1 MAPVFGIGQD
11 AAMSTL
17 TPPRV
22 STPGPTWDDARRWQ
36 AVLNRDV
43 TAAPVFVYAVRTTG
57 VYCRPGCG
65 SRRPRRESVVFFATP
80 AQAGAA
86 GYRACRR
93 CRPDHEVAWL
103 SPAERVRRACA
114 TIESADER
122 PRLDELAA
130 AAGLSR
136 FHFHRLFK
144 QILGVTPREYAAA
157 RSLSRLKAELE
168 GGASVTRAIV
178 DAGFGSSSRVY
189 EMTQATLGMT
199 PGAYRSGA
207 PGVRIAY
214 AVVECRLGWL
224 LVAATP
230 RGVCSIELGSRP
242 EPLAR
247 RLRGRF
253 PKAHVVEDGAE
264 LAQWVRAVTRFL
276 DAPVANLDLPLDVQG
291 TAFQRRV
298 WSELRKI
305 PVGTTLTYGR
315 LAQRVGRPRAVRAVA
330 RACATNSIALAIP
343 CHRVIGTDGDLSGYR
358 WGLAR
363 KRLLL
368 ERERTTAR
376 RR

>member
-1 MAPVFGIGQD
+1 VVGQD

-17 TPPRV
+17 TTTSALPPAPV
-22 STPGPTWDDARRWQ
+22 WDDERRWQ
-36 AVLNRDV
+36 AVLARDV
-43 TAAPVFVYAVRTTG
+43 TAAPNFIYAVRTTG

-65 SRRPRRESVVFFATP
+65 SRRPRRESVVFFATT
-80 AQAGAA
+80 AQALAA

-93 CRPDHEVAWL
+93 CRPDDGAASL

-114 TIESADER
+114 TIEAADER

-144 QILGVTPREYAAA
+144 QLLGLTPREYAAA
-157 RSLSRLKAELE
+157 RSLDRLKAGLE
-168 GGASVTRAIV
+168 GGATVTRAIV

-189 EMTQATLGMT
+189 EATQATLGMT
-199 PGAYRSGA
+199 PGAYRAGA
-207 PGVRIAY
+207 PGIRIAY
-214 AVVECRLGWL
+214 AVVPCRLGWL

-242 EPLAR
+242 DTLAR

-253 PKAHVVEDGAE
+253 PKAAVVEGRTE
-264 LAQWVRAVTRFL
+264 LAQWVQAVTRFV
-276 DAPVANLDLPLDVQG
+276 DAPVADLDLPLDVQG

-298 WSELRKI
+298 WRELRKV
-305 PVGTTLTYGR
+305 PAGTTLTYGK
-315 LAQRVGRPRAVRAVA
+315 LARRIGRPRAVRAVA
-330 RACATNSIALAIP
+330 RACATNPVALAIP
-343 CHRVIGTDGDLSGYR
+343 CHRVIGGDGNLSGYR

-363 KRLLL
+363 KRSLL
-368 ERERTTAR
+368 ERERAASR

>member
-1 MAPVFGIGQD
+1 MASFSGGGQD

-17 TPPRV
+17 TTTRALTSV
-22 STPGPTWDDARRWQ
+22 LAWDDARCWQ
-36 AVLNRDV
+36 AILARDV
-43 TAAPVFVYAVRTTG
+43 TAAPIFVYAVRTTG

-65 SRRPRRESVVFFATP
+65 SRRPRRESVEFFATP

-93 CRPDHEVAWL
+93 CRPDHDAAL
-103 SPAERVRRACA
+103 PSPAERVRRACA
-114 TIESADER
+114 TIESAEER
-122 PRLDELAA
+122 PGLDELAA

-144 QILGVTPREYAAA
+144 QLLGVTPREYAAA
-157 RSLSRLKAELE
+157 RSLNRLKAGLE
-168 GGASVTRAIV
+168 SGASVTRAIV

-189 EMTQATLGMT
+189 EMTPAALGMT

-207 PGVRIAY
+207 PGVRIVY
-214 AVVECRLGWL
+214 AVVDCRLGSL

-242 EPLAR
+242 ALLAR
-247 RLRGRF
+247 RLRARF
-253 PKAHVVEDGAE
+253 PKAVVVEDGAE
-264 LAQWVRAVTRFL
+264 LTQWVRAITRFL

-298 WSELRKI
+298 WSELRKV

-315 LAQRVGRPRAVRAVA
+315 LARRVGRPRAVRAVA
-330 RACATNSIALAIP
+330 RACATNPIALAIP
-343 CHRVIGTDGDLSGYR
+343 CHRVIGADGDLSGYR

-363 KRLLL
+363 KRRLL
-368 ERERTTAR
+368 ERERTTAGR
-376 RR
+376 R